1 MIYNQ
6 QRKEHRKRRNSDEQ
20 ITKKYVS
27 TFELYLSFKL
37 KDIRN
42 CHHISYVTSKSVWV
56 NNNKTNLILTNV
68 YGEAEKNLK
77 DVYSG
82 YYIGYGLHT
91 VNREKEV
98 FYID

>member
-1 MIYNQ
+1 MCDIKSTEKGTPQ
-6 QRKEHRKRRNSDEQ
+6 KKEQRRTNHE
-20 ITKKYVS
+20 KYVS

-68 YGEAEKNLK
+68 YGEAEKILK
-77 DVYSG
+77 MSIVDITLVMDY
-82 YYIGYGLHT
+82 T
-91 VNREKEV
+91 Q
-98 FYID
+98 